1 MTEKQELTRAEE
13 VRLRREK
20 EKNHRTQRA
29 RTVAMR
35 AAPPVTRRARTTDTA
50 PVRRSS
56 RQNARRRFQ
65 IALPIASDNVRTISF
80 PRLHFGTRSVSF
92 VLVAILGV
100 AIYLAYN
107 LPFFRV
113 TQAQISGNKM
123 LSTQEVN
130 AVMGVVNQPIFSL
143 KPGDLETRL
152 RLNFPE
158 LVAADVTVALPNVV
172 TVNLVERHP
181 VIRWEQG
188 GSYTWIAED
197 GVAFRPR
204 GEMPE
209 LVSVV
214 ADAAPV
220 VNLSASD
227 PLNPTPYISPEMV
240 QSVKGLA
247 GHVPPGSVII
257 YDPKFGFGWNDPRG
271 WQAYFGTTSGDV
283 ELKMRV
289 YDSMVSSLTQRG
301 IRPAMINVTYPTAPY
316 YRISQ

>member
-1 MTEKQELTRAEE
+1 MTEKKELTRAEE
-13 VRLRREK
+13 VRSRREK
-20 EKNHRTQRA
+20 EQTQRMQRA
-29 RTVAMR
+29 RKVVTR
-35 AAPPVTRRARTTDTA
+35 SAPPVTRRSRTTDTA
-50 PVRRSS
+50 PVRRPG

-65 IALPIASDNVRTISF
+65 VALPIANDSVRTISF
-80 PRLHFGTRSVSF
+80 PRPHFGSRSASF
-92 VLVAILGV
+92 LLVAILGV

-113 TQAQISGNKM
+113 TQAQITGNQM

-143 KPGDLETRL
+143 RPRDLQTRL

-158 LVAADVTVALPNVV
+158 LAAANVTVSLPNVV

-204 GEMPE
+204 GDMPE

-271 WQAYFGTTSGDV
+271 WKAYFGATSGDV

-289 YDSMVSSLTQRG
+289 YDSMVNSLTQRG

-316 YRISQ
+316 YRMSQ

>member
-1 MTEKQELTRAEE
+1 
-13 VRLRREK
+13 
-20 EKNHRTQRA
+20 
-29 RTVAMR
+29 
-35 AAPPVTRRARTTDTA
+35 
-50 PVRRSS
+50 
-56 RQNARRRFQ
+56 
-65 IALPIASDNVRTISF
+65 
-80 PRLHFGTRSVSF
+80 
-92 VLVAILGV
+92 
-100 AIYLAYN
+100 
-107 LPFFRV
+107 
-113 TQAQISGNKM
+113 M

-197 GVAFRPR
+197 GVTFRPR

>member
-1 MTEKQELTRAEE
+1 
-13 VRLRREK
+13 
-20 EKNHRTQRA
+20 
-29 RTVAMR
+29 MR
-35 AAPPVTRRARTTDTA
+35 A
-50 PVRRSS
+50 
-56 RQNARRRFQ
+56 
-65 IALPIASDNVRTISF
+65 
-80 PRLHFGTRSVSF
+80 VSF
-92 VLVAILGV
+92 MLVAIVGA

-113 TQAQISGNKM
+113 TRAQISGNQM

-143 KPGDLETRL
+143 KPHELETRL

-158 LVAADVTVALPNVV
+158 LVGANVSVALPNVV

-188 GSYTWIAED
+188 GGYTWIAED

-204 GEMPE
+204 GEIAE

-227 PLNPTPYISPEMV
+227 PLNPTPYISTEMV
-240 QSVKGLA
+240 QAVKGLA
-247 GHVPPGSVII
+247 GHVPPGAVII
-257 YDPKFGFGWNDPRG
+257 YDPKFGFGWNDPHG
-271 WQAYFGTTSGDV
+271 WQAYFGTSSDDV

-289 YDSMVSSLTQRG
+289 YD
-301 IRPAMINVTYPTAPY
+301 VTYPSAPY
-316 YRISQ
+316 YRMSQ